1 MKLLRCDPNAPGV
14 GSAMYGGGEGAGK
27 SKRATGMSGP
37 EPALPS
43 KASHWSG
50 FKPRPK
56 GVVYA
61 QAPPTLS

>member
-1 MKLLRCDPNAPGV
+1 
-14 GSAMYGGGEGAGK
+14 MYLGGKGAGK

-37 EPALPS
+37 EPALPR
-43 KASHWSG
+43 KASHWSL
-50 FKPRPK
+50 FKPRLK